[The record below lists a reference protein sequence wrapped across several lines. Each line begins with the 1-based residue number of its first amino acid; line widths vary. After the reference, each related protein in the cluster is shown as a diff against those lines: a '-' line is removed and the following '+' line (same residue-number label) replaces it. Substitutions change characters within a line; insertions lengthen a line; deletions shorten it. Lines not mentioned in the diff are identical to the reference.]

1 MKRRDLL
8 KGVIASTAAAGLAS
22 AQEIELN
29 GPVGGPFSLPTTTFQ
44 KGQQHHLPAKA
55 FTEPL
60 QIPPVALPTR
70 VGRFEDLHGKPV
82 FGNQDPLPLG
92 DSFHGIAKEWA
103 ETPMHWQ
110 AYGCVRSTD
119 PMANW
124 QDKREHFGKIEHYL
138 GEPPVENWSGFKP
151 KCYKIPIVETYAK
164 LHPDAEHPARL
175 YSYAGMVPGPTIKM
189 RLGEPVVVR
198 FENHLEAE
206 TSVHLHGGHSPS
218 HSDGFPVFYVLQGKS
233 RDYFYPNILP
243 LFQDADGEYVP
254 DVGESQSTMWYH
266 DHAMD
271 ATAYNVSKGLA
282 GFALCYSEPELKL
295 IHDRVLPGYGPHS
308 CIDPSGMRY
317 TASEDVSESDL
328 TALEDPEKPGFYH
341 PSKEPYRNPFDIPL
355 VLQDKVIDQRTGQI
369 AYDLTSHDG
378 YLGDTFLVNGV
389 AWPKLKVRNRKYR
402 FRILDGSNA
411 RVFRLRLMTADDF
424 EQANK
429 NGIGAVG
436 RNLTNDAQPTANDS
450 VPTDAGSDDAGSDDA
465 DSGDFGIDYDRC
477 SLPYLRIGK
486 DSWLWSKAV
495 QKKSIVLA
503 MANRADIVIDFDA
516 IAGGLQPGESKEFI
530 LVNTMPQFDGR
541 GPKPKLEDG
550 GDPRVLP
557 VPFDVQGDGQQI
569 PKTPLVELNRPI
581 GLMKFVVCHAPP
593 GTAPDDPAGDC
604 DASIEHGTPLV
615 QHREIPDSEVSA
627 VREFI
632 FERGKGAWKI
642 NGRFYDPF
650 IANASPRIDSTEEWI
665 LRNGGGG
672 WWHPIHIH
680 LESHQLISYEKDFEA
695 DEVVDR
701 ADPPGPNLV
710 LGGTGEIPDIIGQM
724 DPVEAHGLHDTQVLG
739 PNTVARIRIRTRTW
753 NGPFVFHCHNLEHED
768 MRMMFNF
775 ETVAAPDHDPNIAP
789 DARTHGN
796 DLTFQG
802 SREQQHQYV
811 GELEWE
817 YSPIPKT
824 PVEDAG
830 QDQIPPR
837 DPTE

>member
-1 MKRRDLL
+1 MKRRDLI
-8 KGVIASTAAAGLAS
+8 KGLVLSTAGATLVS
-22 AQEIELN
+22 AQEEQKEFEADDTLR
-29 GPVGGPFSLPTTTFQ
+29 GPFSGPTKKFEKGEQHRLPDN
-44 KGQQHHLPAKA
+44 A
-55 FTEPL
+55 FSWPL
-60 QIPPVALPTR
+60 VLPPVALPTA
-70 VGRFEDLHGKPV
+70 VGTFDELHANPV
-82 FGNQDPLPLG
+82 FGDQDPIPLG
-92 DSFHGIAKEWA
+92 DCFHGIATEWA
-103 ETPMHWQ
+103 ETPPHW
-110 AYGCVRSTD
+110 APYGCDSEKTLD
-119 PMANW
+119 ESW
-124 QDKREHFGKIEHYL
+124 EDKRQNFGKINHYL
-138 GEPPVENWSGFKP
+138 GETPLENWSGFKP
-151 KCYKIPIVETYAK
+151 KCYKIPIQEGFAK
-164 LHPDAEHPARL
+164 LHPDAKFDARL
-175 YSYAGMVPGPTIKM
+175 YSYAGMVPGPTLKV

-233 RDYFYPNILP
+233 RDYFYPNIVP
-243 LFQDADGEYVP
+243 LFDQGGGDYIP

-282 GFALCYSEPELKL
+282 GFAIFYGDLELKL
-295 IHDRVLPGYGPHS
+295 IHDRVLPGYGPAS
-308 CIDPSGMRY
+308 CTDPSSVRY
-317 TASEDVSESDL
+317 GDSKEITAAYLKS
-328 TALEDPEKPGFYH
+328 LEDPERPGFYD
-341 PSKEPYRNPFDIPL
+341 PSKEPYHNPFDIPL
-355 VLQDKVIDQRTGQI
+355 VLQDKVIDERTGQI

-389 AWPKLKVRNRKYR
+389 PWPQFEVRNRKYR

-411 RVFRLRLMTADDF
+411 RVFRLRLMAVEDF
-424 EQANK
+424 EKANRD
-429 NGIGAVG
+429 GIGS
-436 RNLTNDAQPTANDS
+436 L
-450 VPTDAGSDDAGSDDA
+450 DAGEAKAAADPSTGTDNEGP
-465 DSGDFGIDYDRC
+465 DSGDFGNHYDRH

-495 QKKSIVLA
+495 EKKAIVLA
-503 MANRADIVIDFDA
+503 MANRADIVIDFGALASD
-516 IAGGLQPGESKEFI
+516 LNQGETKEFI

-557 VPFDVQGDGQQI
+557 VPFEVEGDGEDI
-569 PKTPLVELNRPI
+569 PKTPLRELNRPI
-581 GLMKFVVCHAPP
+581 GLMKFVVQHCPP
-593 GTAPDDPAGDC
+593 GADPSDPKGDC
-604 DASIEHGTPLV
+604 EASVEHGTQLV
-615 QHREIPDSEVSA
+615 EHREIPDSEVTA

-632 FERGKGAWKI
+632 FERGKGAWQI

-650 IANASPRIDSTEEWI
+650 IANATPVVDTTEEWI

-680 LESHQLISYEKDFEA
+680 LESHQLISYEKNFDA

-701 ADPPGPNLV
+701 ADPPAPNLV
-710 LGGTGEIPDIIGQM
+710 PDGRGDPGVPDIIGQM

-775 ETVAAPDHDPNIAP
+775 ETVADAGHDPNIAP

-796 DLTFQG
+796 DLTYKG
-802 SREQQHQYV
+802 SREQHDQYV

-817 YSPIPKT
+817 FAPIPKT

-830 QDQIPPR
+830 EEQIPPR
-837 DPTE
+837 E